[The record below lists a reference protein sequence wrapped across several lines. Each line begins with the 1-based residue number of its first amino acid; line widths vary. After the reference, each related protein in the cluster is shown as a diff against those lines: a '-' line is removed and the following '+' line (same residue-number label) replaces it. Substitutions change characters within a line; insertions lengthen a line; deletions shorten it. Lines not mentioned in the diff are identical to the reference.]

1 MEDRRPLMAHDLRL
15 ICWTRVSQVM
25 TCDQVQLWGEHKV
38 ISEEKVI
45 IGTSDY
51 VTESKRDGVGNKMGA
66 HLGD

>member
-1 MEDRRPLMAHDLRL
+1 MEDRRPLMARDLRL

-51 VTESKRDGVGNKMGA
+51 VIESRRDGVGNKLGA